1 MPYIKQSDRKILGE
15 AIKRIIKLIL
25 DPVQFGTRAKAGVLN
40 YLFTVILKSVL
51 DDDKRYDTANSLIGA
66 LECCKL
72 ELYRRYIAPYEDE
85 KILENGD
92 VDDFFNDDVQLKE
105 QK

>member
-1 MPYIKQSDRKILGE
+1 MPYIDQTSRKMLKPALTE
-15 AIKRIIKLIL
+15 LVKLIL
-25 DPVQFGTRAKAGVLN
+25 DPVKFGTRAKAGVLN
-40 YLFTVILKSVL
+40 YIFTVLLKNIL

-72 ELYRRYIAPYEDE
+72 ELYRRHIAPYEDK

-92 VDDFFNDDVQLKE
+92 V
-105 QK
+105 

>member
-1 MPYIKQSDRKILGE
+1 MPYIKQEDRKVFGGVLKQLI
-15 AIKRIIKLIL
+15 ALIL
-25 DPVQFGTRAKAGVLN
+25 DPAQFGTRAKAGVLN

-72 ELYRRYIAPYEDE
+72 ELYRRHIAPYEDE
-85 KILENGD
+85 AIARNGD
-92 VDDFFNDDVQLKE
+92 L
-105 QK
+105 